1 MNALAQFPCF
11 NGMPP
16 GLAEKL
22 TEVAKVAKFKA
33 GDVIARE
40 GENLN
45 YLLGVISGKLQASNK
60 GVELEMMDMPAD
72 NQGYMIGWLSVIDG
86 KPIHVT
92 LTALTDIHLLLV
104 PVEFAKE
111 LLFSFRPLAE
121 LVFKKLSDVIRRQES
136 AHQILTQ
143 PKAFQRIYL
152 HLANLAENSHQKSN
166 GRLFP
171 RQNEIAVQ
179 VNASR
184 ETVSRAVQALIK
196 EGIAL
201 KQGHT
206 IKIVRLDLLK
216 HLATGALDSPRIV
229 KN

>member
-1 MNALAQFPCF
+1 MNALTQFPCF

-16 GLAEKL
+16 NLAAKL
-22 TEVAKVAKFKA
+22 SEVAKVAKIKA

-45 YLLGVISGKLQASNK
+45 YLLGVMSGKLQASSK
-60 GVELEMMDMPAD
+60 GAELEMMDMLAE

-136 AHQILTQ
+136 AHQMLIQ

-152 HLANLAENSHQKSN
+152 HLANLAESNQHEKN
-166 GRLFP
+166 GRVFP
-171 RQNEIAVQ
+171 RQNEIAEQ

-184 ETVSRAVQALIK
+184 ETVSRAVQTLIK
-196 EGIAL
+196 QGIAL

-216 HLATGALDSPRIV
+216 HLATSPQGSPRA
-229 KN
+229 